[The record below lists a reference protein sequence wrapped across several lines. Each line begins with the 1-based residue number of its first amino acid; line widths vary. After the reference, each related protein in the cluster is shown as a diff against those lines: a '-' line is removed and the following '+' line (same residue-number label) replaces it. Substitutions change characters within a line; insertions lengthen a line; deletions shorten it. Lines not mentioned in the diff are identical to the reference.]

1 MEAMNSKD
9 KVFEGVA
16 ECERALNTVKAL
28 PERGKET
35 FVAMIET
42 YKLGHADG
50 YKLGYTDG
58 CRTTMRQS
66 AGTGGEA

>member
-35 FVAMIET
+35 LVAMME
-42 YKLGHADG
+42 A

-58 CRTTMRQS
+58 CRATMRQS